1 MRTKHIL
8 TLTIVFLY
16 ALTSQAQFMRMGKT
30 WEKSMESHVLGKTK
44 GYCIY
49 LPPSYSTDTTK
60 QYPVLYLL
68 HGYTDNYTAWRDKGQ
83 INDIANQLIAAGDAC
98 EMIIVM
104 PDAGTDQDGYYNMEG
119 WNYEDYFFKELIP
132 YIEKEYRAI
141 GDKQHRAVAGLSMG
155 GGGAVGYAQHH
166 PEMFSSAYG
175 ISPWLGVDDP
185 AEGRRTP
192 GDARMEKLMK
202 ANYENNCN
210 NFLKK
215 VDDET
220 KKELRT
226 VRWFIDIGDDDFLF
240 DLSSEFI
247 SLMRKSGIPYQLRV
261 RDGSHTWVYF
271 QQGVTLALPFV
282 SRSFGE

>member
-1 MRTKHIL
+1 MRTKLIL
-8 TLTIVFLY
+8 ALAATCLFTLT
-16 ALTSQAQFMRMGKT
+16 TQAQFMRMGKT
-30 WEKSMESHVLGKTK
+30 QEKTMESQILGKTK
-44 GYCIY
+44 SYCIY
-49 LPPSYSTDTTK
+49 LPPSYQTETTQK
-60 QYPVLYLL
+60 YPVLYLL

-83 INDIANQLIAAGDAC
+83 INDIANQLIAAQEAC

-132 YIEKEYRAI
+132 YIEKEYRVI
-141 GDKQHRAVAGLSMG
+141 GDKQHRAVCGLSMG

-185 AEGRRTP
+185 GEGRRTP

-202 ANYENNCN
+202 ANYDNNCN
-210 NFLKK
+210 TFLKNAT
-215 VDDET
+215 DET
-220 KKELRT
+220 KQQLRT
-226 VRWFIDIGDDDFLF
+226 VRWFIDIGDDDFLY

-247 SLMRKSGIPYQLRV
+247 QLMRKSGIPYQFRV

-282 SRSFGE
+282 SRGFGE